1 MTGPEARRDTDLE
14 RIEAALAD
22 GRATAGDPRE
32 RELQELALALRAE
45 APEPE
50 PRFATE
56 LDRRVAEGFEKPKRR
71 GLFALPGGWVTG
83 LAGATALL
91 LVAVI
96 GLNALDGGSGEPA
109 GPVAAQQPL
118 DEAAPS
124 PTAPGGAQT
133 LTEPPSTA
141 SADGR
146 RVERSARITL
156 TAPEDDLQRAADGIG
171 TVAESHRGFVLSS
184 QFGTG
189 DQGSPGGSFVLR
201 VPARE
206 LQATLSGLSEL
217 GHVSARSESA
227 QDMTAPYRD
236 VQDKLGELLLERRA
250 LKLKLRRA
258 DGAKADTIRTRI
270 ASLNAQ
276 IQDLSGRMHDLRDR
290 TVFST
295 VDVTLS
301 ESRGDSGGGA
311 GFGGAWDDSLGTLE
325 ALGTFFVRALG
336 VLIPLALLSA
346 IAAAAARTLRRRRRE
361 APLL

>member
-22 GRATAGDPRE
+22 GRATAQDPRE

-56 LDRRVAEGFEKPKRR
+56 LDRRVAEGFKKPRRR
-71 GLFALPGGWVTG
+71 GVFALPGGWVTG

-96 GLNALDGGSGEPA
+96 ALNSLGGGSDPVTEPSSDQA
-109 GPVAAQQPL
+109 SEKSL
-118 DEAAPS
+118 
-124 PTAPGGAQT
+124 APGGAQGVIAG
-133 LTEPPSTA
+133 EPPPA
-141 SADGR
+141 SPAAAGGR

-156 TAPEDDLQRAADGIG
+156 TTPEDELQNAADGIG
-171 TVAESHRGFVLSS
+171 NVAESHHGFVLSS

-189 DQGSPGGSFVLR
+189 DEGSRGGSFVLR

-206 LQATLSGLSEL
+206 LQATLAGLSEL

-250 LKLKLRRA
+250 LRLKLRRA
-258 DGAKADTIRTRI
+258 EGVKADAIRTRI
-270 ASLNAQ
+270 AAVNAQ
-276 IQDLSGRMHDLRDR
+276 IDDLSGRMHDLRSR

-295 VDVTLS
+295 VDVTLRQS
-301 ESRGDSGGGA
+301 EGHSDGGA
-311 GFGGAWDDSLGTLE
+311 GFGGAWDDSVGTLE

-336 VLIPLALLSA
+336 VLIPLALLA
-346 IAAAAARTLRRRRRE
+346 GLAAVATRTLRRRRRE